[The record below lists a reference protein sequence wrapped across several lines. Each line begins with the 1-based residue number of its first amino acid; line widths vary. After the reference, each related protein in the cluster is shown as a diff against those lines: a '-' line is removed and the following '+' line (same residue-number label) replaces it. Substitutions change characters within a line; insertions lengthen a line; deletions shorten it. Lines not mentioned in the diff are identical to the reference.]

1 MHGPSTTKPLPCGQG
16 VLGSGL
22 GEQPH
27 SQQPPQAPCTP
38 LPDLGH
44 RGDPS
49 PQSSPRGLGHFAPPA
64 PELRGAARSF
74 RLCSPQPPGLL
85 IYSPPHARANS
96 SPGTSQPKP
105 SPEPCILGF
114 GPCCSA
120 AARALQG
127 KSYLTSPRSTSCSA
141 TEASSSTTALLP
153 ADRGLVRSSGSQ
165 PSPRDATGGLHGQER
180 PGEQGLAPAARFRGG
195 SLALQGCWGRQGAA
209 RGQLLAGKLI
219 LCGS

>member
-27 SQQPPQAPCTP
+27 SQQPHQAPCTP

-49 PQSSPRGLGHFAPPA
+49 PQSSPQGLGHFAPPA
-64 PELRGAARSF
+64 PEPQGGAHSF
-74 RLCSPQPPGLL
+74 RLCSPHPPGLL

-141 TEASSSTTALLP
+141 TEASSGTTELLP
-153 ADRGLVRSSGSQ
+153 ADRSSCVHPALSPAPGMLQEGFTARSVPG
-165 PSPRDATGGLHGQER
+165 TG
-180 PGEQGLAPAARFRGG
+180 A
-195 SLALQGCWGRQGAA
+195 GACS
-209 RGQLLAGKLI
+209 KV
-219 LCGS
+219 

>member
-22 GEQPH
+22 GGRPH
-27 SQQPPQAPCTP
+27 SQQPHQAPCTP

-64 PELRGAARSF
+64 PEPQGGAHSF
-74 RLCSPQPPGLL
+74 RLCSPHPPGLL

-141 TEASSSTTALLP
+141 TEASSGTTELLP
-153 ADRGLVRSSGSQ
+153 ADRGLVRSPGSQ
-165 PSPRDATGGLHGQER
+165 PSPRDATGGLHGQECPR
-180 PGEQGLAPAARFRGG
+180 NRGWRLQQGLGAGAWLCRG
-195 SLALQGCWGRQGAA
+195 AGAS
-209 RGQLLAGKLI
+209 RVLHGDSYSQE
-219 LCGS
+219 S